1 MYLYELGPLIY
12 ARRVELGLSVPQ
24 LAQLAGIDAATLEQL
39 EAGTLED
46 MSWNEAQALLRVA
59 GVNLSSYRK
68 SGSALQRCAVT
79 ASVSH
84 REPLPPELLMQ
95 ALISGT
101 IPAGF
106 ESHIATL
113 LDEAPPAMLVAAV
126 EEAAEQGD
134 ELPRIWR
141 TLAGWSDALKCY
153 RKIW

>member
-84 REPLPPELLMQ
+84 RD
-95 ALISGT
+95 T
-101 IPAGF
+101 IEVWRA
-106 ESHIATL
+106 IVT
-113 LDEAPPAMLVAAV
+113 VVRVNTAAIRM
-126 EEAAEQGD
+126 E
-134 ELPRIWR
+134 
-141 TLAGWSDALKCY
+141 
-153 RKIW
+153 